1 MSESKSNSS
10 KIIHWVAVVLLFLMI
25 VQPTVDNTK
34 ALLTGSLVMGELSI
48 EVTFSKMALHIF
60 AMLIGWV
67 GFVLFFKRRKL
78 GAYVSIVA
86 HSLGL
91 TAVLTQTPELL
102 EAVPPA
108 ALAVFFVLLFIITLV
123 PTRVYASEYS

>member
-1 MSESKSNSS
+1 MNESKSKSS
-10 KIIHWVAVVLLFLMI
+10 KVVHWTVVVLLFLMI
-25 VQPTVDNTK
+25 IQPTVDNTK

-48 EVTFSKMALHIF
+48 EVTFSKMVLHIF

-67 GFVLFFKRRKL
+67 GFWLFLQRRRL

-91 TAVLTQTPELL
+91 TAAITQTPELL
-102 EAVPPA
+102 EAIPTA
-108 ALAVFFVLLFIITLV
+108 ALAVFFVVLFAITLV
-123 PTRVYASEYS
+123 PIRVYASEYS